1 MSQRRT
7 FLKQASLAAAAA
19 TLLPR
24 MAFAATKKHDLGLQL
39 YSLRKM
45 LPDDVKGTLERVAKI
60 GFKEVETFG
69 YALENGFWGTN
80 IDEFNQILKAN
91 GMTTPSGHYSVDTFL
106 AADGTKEEFLPL
118 LDVAHKLNQNY
129 FVIPYLGDGLR
140 GSIDDY
146 KRLAE
151 KFNVAGELC
160 KEAGL
165 KLGYHN
171 HDFEFKDYN
180 GQNGYE
186 ILLAET
192 DKDLV
197 DFEMDIY
204 WVARSGVDPIAL
216 FNKYPGRFPLWH
228 VKDMDKADNDLN
240 TEIGA
245 GTIDYAAIF
254 DNMKKSGAEH
264 LIIEQENFSMDAYKS
279 LTQSVNYIEKDL
291 LNG

>member
-7 FLKQASLAAAAA
+7 FLKQASLGAAAA
-19 TLLPR
+19 TLLPQ
-24 MAFAATKKHDLGLQL
+24 MTFAATRKHALGLQL
-39 YSLRKM
+39 YSLRET

-60 GFKEVETFG
+60 GFKEVETYG
-69 YALENGFWGTN
+69 YELKNGFWGTD
-80 IDEFNQILKAN
+80 IQQFNQILKAN
-91 GMTTPSGHYSVDTFL
+91 GMTTPSGHYSVDPFL
-106 AADGTKEEFLPL
+106 AADGTEDDFLPW
-118 LDVAHKLNQNY
+118 LDAAHKLNQKY
-129 FVIPYLGDGLR
+129 FVIPYLGDSLR

-146 KRLAE
+146 NRLAE

-160 KEAGL
+160 KDAGL

-171 HDFEFKDYN
+171 HDFEFTDYN

-186 ILLAET
+186 TLLAET
-192 DKDLV
+192 DKNLV

-245 GTIDYAAIF
+245 GTIDYIAIF
-254 DNMKKSGAEH
+254 DDMKKAGAKH
-264 LIIEQENFSMDAYKS
+264 LIIEQENFSMDPYKS